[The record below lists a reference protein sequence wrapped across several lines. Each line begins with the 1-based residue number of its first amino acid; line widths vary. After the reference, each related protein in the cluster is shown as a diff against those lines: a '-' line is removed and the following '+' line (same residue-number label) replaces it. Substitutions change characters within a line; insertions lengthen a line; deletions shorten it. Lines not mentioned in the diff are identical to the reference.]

1 MDPFG
6 GKISQKL
13 VFKLVLLF
21 QGQQFSNMVFAT
33 INDSPIVDSTHQAE
47 QHINFESVPIVEI
60 PQTVAAEYEKPKT
73 TCQYF
78 CVPTLEELEERIR
91 KHSEETFS
99 HFVVAKKT
107 KDFGTPGT
115 SDFSFFKNLQNV

>member
-1 MDPFG
+1 MF
-6 GKISQKL
+6 SN
-13 VFKLVLLF
+13 F

-33 INDSPIVDSTHQAE
+33 IHSPMIQGDSSHNHQH
-47 QHINFESVPIVEI
+47 QQINFESVPVEI
-60 PQTVAAEYEKPKT
+60 PQVDYQKAKP

-78 CVPTLEELEERIR
+78 CVGTLEELEEKIR

-107 KDFGTPGT
+107 KGFGATGFDF
-115 SDFSFFKNLQNV
+115 FFTHVELNTFYLNPKSLKMK

>member
-1 MDPFG
+1 MNLFSFSPF
-6 GKISQKL
+6 
-13 VFKLVLLF
+13 F

-33 INDSPIVDSTHQAE
+33 IHSPIVGGPSQDQHQ
-47 QHINFESVPIVEI
+47 QITYESVSVEI
-60 PQTVAAEYEKPKT
+60 PQVDYQKPKT

-78 CVPTLEELEERIR
+78 CVGTLEELEEKIR

-107 KDFGTPGT
+107 KGFGAIG
-115 SDFSFFKNLQNV
+115 DVFHILLILHFL